1 MQALISPLKEL
12 AEFQQMKEELKR
24 GSAFVQAAGCVLR
37 LVLPIILSWKT
48 KKPKLY

>member
-24 GSAFVQAAGCVLR
+24 GS
-37 LVLPIILSWKT
+37 PSET
-48 KKPKLY
+48 KAKQTFEE